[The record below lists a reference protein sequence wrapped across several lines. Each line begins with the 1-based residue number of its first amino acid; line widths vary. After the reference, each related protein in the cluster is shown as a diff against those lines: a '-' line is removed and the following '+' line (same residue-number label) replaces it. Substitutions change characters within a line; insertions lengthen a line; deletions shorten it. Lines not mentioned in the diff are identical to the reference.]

1 VRHPLARR
9 RRMDRPDDSCSSRRL
24 LLLHVARLQR
34 RPAASTTAAATCGG
48 TASAASGASAT
59 AAPLRGQTVRG
70 PAGMKAVGGAGVLR
84 FDYGAGR
91 PSAAVEREW
100 RQTRQAVLAQPQ
112 PMREWLTSSASC
124 RAIIAGEQY
133 AGAASSLLRYY
144 LRSRVVHFA
153 ANLIVWDLQVGQT
166 GNTHEHHMTGV
177 VWMSERERSRETDAG
192 SSPTLSPGWCF
203 PADAAQTLYLI
214 GG

>member
-1 VRHPLARR
+1 
-9 RRMDRPDDSCSSRRL
+9 MDRPDDSCSSRRL

-177 VWMSERERSRETDAG
+177 VWMSERERSRETDSG
-192 SSPTLSPGWCF
+192 WTSSNALARLCL
-203 PADAAQTLYLI
+203 PADAAMTLYLI

>member
-1 VRHPLARR
+1 
-9 RRMDRPDDSCSSRRL
+9 MDRPDDSCSSRRL

-34 RPAASTTAAATCGG
+34 RPAASTTAAATYGG

-177 VWMSERERSRETDAG
+177 VWMSERERSRETDSG
-192 SSPTLSPGWCF
+192 SSNALARLVFSSGRGPDSLSYRRVIRAKMMG
-203 PADAAQTLYLI
+203 AY
-214 GG
+214 